1 MPCPHFDIRVI
12 QRSNGKSAVASAAYQ
27 SGEKLYSQYDR
38 ETKSYDAKEGI
49 IHAEI
54 MLPPHAP
61 PEYADRSTL
70 WNAVEKIENQW
81 NSQLARRFH
90 LVIPRE
96 IPPDQYV
103 KLVKEYCDEFFVSKG
118 MIADIALHDPYPPG
132 YNPHAHVMVTM
143 RAMDEHGKWLPKA
156 RKVYDLDE
164 NGERI
169 RLPSGNWKSHK
180 ENTVEWNERKYGM
193 VWRMGWQDFQ
203 NKYLEANGR
212 PERVDLRSYEAQGI
226 DKIPTVHMGPA
237 VTAMERRGIQTDI
250 GNLNREIRKTNSIM
264 QSIKKI
270 IANLRD
276 WIVELNECRKEL
288 LAEQAAYE
296 ASLLPGILMKYLD
309 IRKEERKDWSLYG
322 RNKATAQDLKKVTEA
337 ISYLKQQGLE
347 TVEDLEGHIEKSGK
361 EAADLRGQMRTKEK
375 RMKAID
381 SILLSLATFKEYKP
395 IYEQYQKTY
404 FKKSKEKFRQEHPE
418 VAKFEKAR
426 AVLNRYPEAKTTTA
440 KELQKESAKLMEEIK
455 ELRIPIEAVQMDLQK
470 LKDIR
475 YWVRKATPGTEESK
489 EAPKKESLIDRLQD
503 KTDNARAQQAPE
515 QKTLQQKK
523 QNMEL

>member
-1 MPCPHFDIRVI
+1 MPCPHFDIAVV
-12 QRSNGKSAVASAAYQ
+12 QRSEGQSAVAAAAYQ
-27 SGEKLYSQYDR
+27 SGEKLYSQYDK

-49 IHAEI
+49 THTEI
-54 MLPPHAP
+54 MLPPNAP
-61 PEYADRSTL
+61 REYADRNTL

-90 LVIPRE
+90 LIIPRE

-103 KLVKEYCDEFFVSKG
+103 QLVRDYCNEFFVSKG
-118 MIADIALHDPYPPG
+118 MIADIAVHDPDPPG
-132 YNPHAHVMVTM
+132 HNPHAHVLVTM
-143 RAMDEHGKWLPKA
+143 RSMDGHGKWLPKA

-180 ENTVEWNERKYGM
+180 ENTVDWNERKYGM

-226 DKIPTVHMGPA
+226 DRIPTVHMGPA

-264 QSIKKI
+264 QSIKQMI
-270 IANLRD
+270 RNLRD
-276 WIVELNECRKEL
+276 WLVELNECRKEL
-288 LAEQAAYE
+288 IAEKSAHE
-296 ASLLPGILMKYLD
+296 ASMLPALLMKYLD
-309 IRKEERKDWSLYG
+309 IRKAERSDWTPQG
-322 RNKATAQDLKKVTEA
+322 RSKAASQDLKKVSEA
-337 ISYLKQQGLE
+337 IGYLKRQGLD
-347 TVEDLEGHIEKSGK
+347 TVDDLETHIEKSGK
-361 EAADLRGQMRTKEK
+361 DAADLRGQMRAKEQRVK
-375 RMKAID
+375 TID
-381 SILLSLATFKEYKP
+381 TILLSLETYKECKP
-395 IYEQYQKTY
+395 IYEQYQKIH
-404 FKKSKEKFRQEHPE
+404 FKKSKDKFKQEHPE
-418 VAKFEKAR
+418 VAKFERSR
-426 AVLNRYPEAKTTTA
+426 AVLSKHPEAKTTTA
-440 KELQKESAKLMEEIK
+440 KELKKESAALMEEIT
-455 ELRIPIEAVQMDLQK
+455 ELRVPLEAVQADLQR

-489 EAPKKESLIDRLQD
+489 EAPQKQSIHERLA
-503 KTDNARAQQAPE
+503 DNSEKQTKQE
-515 QKTLQQKK
+515 QKPPKK

>member
-1 MPCPHFDIRVI
+1 MPCPHFDIRVV
-12 QRSNGKSAVASAAYQ
+12 QRSEGDSAVAAAAYQ

-38 ETKSYDAKEGI
+38 KFKNYEDKEGVT
-49 IHAEI
+49 HTEI
-54 MLPPHAP
+54 MLPPNAP
-61 PEYADRSTL
+61 REYADRSTL

-90 LVIPRE
+90 LIIPRE

-118 MIADIALHDPYPPG
+118 MIADIAIHDPHPPG
-132 YNPHAHVMVTM
+132 HNPHAHVLLTM
-143 RAMDEHGKWLPKA
+143 RAMDENGKWLPKA

-164 NGERI
+164 NGEKI

-180 ENTVEWNERKYGM
+180 ENTVDWNERKYGM
-193 VWRMGWQDFQ
+193 IWRMGWQDVQ

-226 DKIPTVHMGPA
+226 DQIPTVHMGPA

-288 LAEQAAYE
+288 AAEQAAYE
-296 ASLLPGILMKYLD
+296 ASLLPGLLMKYLD
-309 IRKEERKDWSLYG
+309 IRKDERKDWTPHG
-322 RNKATAQDLKKVTEA
+322 RSKAASQDLKKVTEA
-337 ISYLKQQGLE
+337 IGYLKRQRLH
-347 TVEDLEGHIEKSGK
+347 TVDDLEAHIENSGK
-361 EAADLRGQMRTKEK
+361 EAADLRGQMRVKEK
-375 RMKAID
+375 RVKTID
-381 SILLSLATFKEYKP
+381 SILLSLETYKECKP
-395 IYEQYQKTY
+395 VYEQYQKIY
-404 FKKSKEKFRQEHPE
+404 FKKSKEKFKQEHPE
-418 VAKFEKAR
+418 IAKFERAR
-426 AVLNRYPEAKTTTA
+426 AVLNKHPEAKTTTA
-440 KELQKESAKLMEEIK
+440 KELKKESAELLDEIA
-455 ELRIPIEAVQMDLQK
+455 ELRVPLEEVQADLQR

-489 EAPKKESLIDRLQD
+489 EAPQKQSLHERLAEHSTKPTTQ
-503 KTDNARAQQAPE
+503 E
-515 QKTLQQKK
+515 QKPQRK

>member
-1 MPCPHFDIRVI
+1 MPCPHFDISVV
-12 QRSNGKSAVASAAYQ
+12 QRSEGQSAVAAAAYQ
-27 SGEKLYSQYDR
+27 SGEKLYSQYDK

-49 IHAEI
+49 THTEI
-54 MLPPHAP
+54 MLPPNAP
-61 PEYADRSTL
+61 REYADRNTL

-90 LVIPRE
+90 LIIPRE

-118 MIADIALHDPYPPG
+118 MIADIAVHDPDPPG
-132 YNPHAHVMVTM
+132 HNPHAHVLVTM

-180 ENTVEWNERKYGM
+180 ENTVDWNERKYGM
-193 VWRMGWQDFQ
+193 VWRMGWQDIQ
-203 NKYLEANGR
+203 NKYLEANNR

-226 DKIPTVHMGPA
+226 DQIPTVHMGPA

-270 IANLRD
+270 IANLRE
-276 WIVELNECRKEL
+276 WLVELNECRKEL
-288 LAEQAAYE
+288 AAEQAAYE
-296 ASLLPGILMKYLD
+296 ASMLPALLMKYLD
-309 IRKEERKDWSLYG
+309 IRKDERKDWTPHG
-322 RNKATAQDLKKVTEA
+322 RSKAASQDLKKVTEA
-337 ISYLKQQGLE
+337 IGYLKRQGLH
-347 TVEDLEGHIEKSGK
+347 TVDDLEVHIENSGK

-375 RMKAID
+375 RVKTID
-381 SILLSLATFKEYKP
+381 TILLSLETYKECKP
-395 IYEQYQKTY
+395 IYEQYQKIH
-404 FKKSKEKFRQEHPE
+404 FKKSKEKFKQEHPE
-418 VAKFEKAR
+418 VAKFERAR
-426 AVLNRYPEAKTTTA
+426 AVLNKHPEAKTTTA
-440 KELQKESAKLMEEIK
+440 KELKKESAKLLDEIT
-455 ELRIPIEAVQMDLQK
+455 ELRVPLEAVQADLQR

-489 EAPKKESLIDRLQD
+489 EAPQKQSIHERLA
-503 KTDNARAQQAPE
+503 DNSEKQTKQE
-515 QKTLQQKK
+515 QKPQRK
-523 QNMEL
+523 QNMDL